1 MMKQLGTVTNSYE
14 NVLPCMN
21 LQSTNMCAHDFIAT
35 FLSDDFA
42 WVLFLPLV
50 LILEFDFS

>member
-1 MMKQLGTVTNSYE
+1 MIKQIGTVTNSYE
-14 NVLPCMN
+14 NSLPCLN
-21 LQSTNMCAHDFIAT
+21 LQSANLFAHGFIPG
-35 FLSDDFA
+35 FHSDDFA

>member
-21 LQSTNMCAHDFIAT
+21 LQATNMCARDFIAR